1 MQVSP
6 LTAGGFGAAV
16 IGVDLAHLPDADFAR
31 IHTAFLESGGL
42 LLVRGQAGL
51 SPAAVKRFAARFG
64 ALEDNEKYFRM
75 KMEKELHSAEHRE
88 ILSVGNKLGERSMM
102 IKVNPKAP
110 LLWHCDDSFR
120 SPQPMVRF

>member
-6 LTAGGFGAAV
+6 LTPGGFGVAV
-16 IGVDLAHLPDADFAR
+16 AGVDLARLPDADFAR
-31 IHTAFLESGGL
+31 LHSAFLSSGGL

-51 SPAAVKRFAARFG
+51 SPAAVKQFAARFG

-75 KMEKELHSAEHRE
+75 NMEKELHPRHRE
-88 ILSVGNKLGERSMM
+88 ILSVGNKLGENSMM
-102 IKVNPKAP
+102 IKVDPAAP

-120 SPQPMVRF
+120 SPQPMVGF